1 MLRVSLLDS
10 LEKLVWNR
18 MSNSKDNSRSEM
30 IEDDDERL
38 LGDDSGDDDKSIT
51 LDVSVDTKDENESRR
66 MFAKSKLKRLELNN
80 DFDFVNTTWWVW

>member
-51 LDVSVDTKDENESRR
+51 LDVSVDTKDENEPRR